1 MKQEPIIKTEH
12 IAKTYRL
19 GAIGQTTLKD
29 ETQRIMA
36 RLRHQ
41 EDPTSKIGATLYAK
55 GEWFYALKD
64 INFQVMPGE
73 AVGIIG
79 HNGAGKS
86 TLLKLITR
94 VTAPTEGDIWLNG
107 RVTSMLEVG
116 TGFHPELTGKENI
129 YLNGAI
135 LGMTRKEIDAR
146 LDEIIEFS
154 ECEEFID
161 TPVKRY
167 SSGMYVKLAFS
178 VAAHLNSEI
187 MLLDEVLAVGDT
199 RFQQKCIKKISDT
212 VSEEG
217 RTVLFVSHNMNTVR
231 QLCPR
236 SIVLDHGSVIFDG
249 DTETAILKHLGGGGD
264 TSQKEIDLTQVKHM
278 TQCTGTIHFLRM
290 HIHNDSYQLAAEDVL
305 DITIHLQAEQTAKQ
319 VRLMMIL
326 FYQDGTRIGKT
337 ESADFD
343 VQEGLVNLRAEIPL
357 NHLADG
363 NYYFELLLIH
373 RREHGTY
380 DRIDGIPE
388 ALSFQILNAV
398 VFDVP
403 DAGWNSR
410 MWGHVMME
418 PIRITDETV
427 GTNI

>member
-1 MKQEPIIKTEH
+1 MNSDYMLKTEH
-12 IAKTYRL
+12 LSKIYTL
-19 GAIGQTTLKD
+19 GAIGQTTLKA
-29 ETQRIMA
+29 ESQRVMA
-36 RLRHQ
+36 KIRHQ
-41 EDPTSKIGATLYAK
+41 EDPTRKIGYNPYAD
-55 GEWFYALKD
+55 GEQFYALHDTSFTVK
-64 INFQVMPGE
+64 PGE

-86 TLLKLITR
+86 TLLKLLTR
-94 VTAPTEGDIWLNG
+94 VTAPSEGDIWLKG
-107 RVTSMLEVG
+107 RVASMLEVG

-135 LGMTRKEIDAR
+135 LGMTRREIDAK

-154 ECEEFID
+154 ECAQFID

-212 VSEEG
+212 VNEEG

-236 SIVLDHGSVIFDG
+236 SIVLDHGSVIYDG
-249 DTETAILKHLGGGGD
+249 DTETAILKYLGEGTGIFQKD
-264 TSQKEIDLTQVKHM
+264 TDLSKVNHM
-278 TQCTGTIHFLRM
+278 TLCTGTVRFSEM
-290 HIHNDSYQLAAEDVL
+290 YMHNDSYQLSGNENL
-305 DITIHLQAEQTAKQ
+305 DITFQLQATEDVKA

-337 ESADFD
+337 ESQDFD
-343 VQEGLVNLRAEIPL
+343 VTQGMNAVRVEIPL
-357 NHLADG
+357 NCLADG
-363 NYYFELLLIH
+363 SYYFEIMLI
-373 RREHGTY
+373 RYKENGSY
-380 DRIDGIPE
+380 DRIDGIHE
-388 ALSFQILNAV
+388 AVSFQISSHVIFDIPNAYW
-398 VFDVP
+398 DT
-403 DAGWNSR
+403 R
-410 MWGHVMME
+410 KWGHIMLPPIQIME
-418 PIRITDETV
+418 ESV
-427 GTNI
+427 NL